1 MEWFKKK
8 MRVFLFVC
16 LLFPFYS
23 YAAKISLSISGKIE
37 DHSAMLYFPDGRELP
52 ISIDASG
59 KGELVV
65 DVTEPVY
72 VALGYHYISRTLL
85 LTPDTDIQ
93 ISFENKKF
101 GERVAIT
108 GTGSQV
114 NIYLNNGRL
123 KAAKI
128 DDMALGE
135 KAFFLKMDSILNVNL
150 QELDHAG
157 LSEEI
162 NEMEKIRLKY
172 FTCATLPSYPYFHM
186 RIAKDSTYEASLEYW
201 SKLQELMVM
210 DASLLRYDEF
220 RSFLVEAVSRV
231 ARKQYPES
239 KSLDAVVRYVESEVK
254 EPGIAEFLI
263 NKNVYAYVERYGLD
277 SADAY
282 CAVFDRYV
290 KSPLLVKNFETLCN
304 RWRKLSVGA
313 LSPNLTVRICLVKK
327 FLFLILR
334 ESMYI

>member
-162 NEMEKIRLKY
+162 NEMEKIRLK
-172 FTCATLPSYPYFHM
+172 
-186 RIAKDSTYEASLEYW
+186 
-201 SKLQELMVM
+201 
-210 DASLLRYDEF
+210 
-220 RSFLVEAVSRV
+220 
-231 ARKQYPES
+231 
-239 KSLDAVVRYVESEVK
+239 
-254 EPGIAEFLI
+254 
-263 NKNVYAYVERYGLD
+263 
-277 SADAY
+277 
-282 CAVFDRYV
+282 
-290 KSPLLVKNFETLCN
+290 
-304 RWRKLSVGA
+304 
-313 LSPNLTVRICLVKK
+313 
-327 FLFLILR
+327 
-334 ESMYI
+334 

>member
-123 KAAKI
+123 KAAEI

-150 QELDHAG
+150 ARVGIMPDYQRKLIKSENTFEIFYLCYIAF
-157 LSEEI
+157 LS
-162 NEMEKIRLKY
+162 L
-172 FTCATLPSYPYFHM
+172 FP
-186 RIAKDSTYEASLEYW
+186 
-201 SKLQELMVM
+201 
-210 DASLLRYDEF
+210 
-220 RSFLVEAVSRV
+220 
-231 ARKQYPES
+231 
-239 KSLDAVVRYVESEVK
+239 
-254 EPGIAEFLI
+254 
-263 NKNVYAYVERYGLD
+263 YAY
-277 SADAY
+277 S
-282 CAVFDRYV
+282 
-290 KSPLLVKNFETLCN
+290 
-304 RWRKLSVGA
+304 
-313 LSPNLTVRICLVKK
+313 
-327 FLFLILR
+327 
-334 ESMYI
+334 